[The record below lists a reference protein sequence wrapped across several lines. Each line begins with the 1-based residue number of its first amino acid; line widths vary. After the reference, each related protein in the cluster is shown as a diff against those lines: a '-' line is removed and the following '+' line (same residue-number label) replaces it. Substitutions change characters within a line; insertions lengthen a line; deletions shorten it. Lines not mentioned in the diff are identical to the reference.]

1 MLVERSLPECV
12 GDYEPPG
19 TSSCCSST
27 GWKLRATE
35 LIQYRIPVV
44 SRGPSLKRWP
54 RCAPQFLQTTS
65 VRLIKSELSSCNSTF
80 SLFTGSSKL
89 GHPVPDS
96 NLASDENSG
105 APQAT
110 HSYMPFS

>member
-44 SRGPSLKRWP
+44 SRGPSLKRCP
-54 RCAPQFLQTTS
+54 RWAPQFLQTTS
-65 VRLIKSELSSCNSTF
+65 VRRIKSELSSCNSTF
-80 SLFTGSSKL
+80 SLLMCSHISYFDQSRLT
-89 GHPVPDS
+89 HVPAYS
-96 NLASDENSG
+96 ASL
-105 APQAT
+105 PT
-110 HSYMPFS
+110 